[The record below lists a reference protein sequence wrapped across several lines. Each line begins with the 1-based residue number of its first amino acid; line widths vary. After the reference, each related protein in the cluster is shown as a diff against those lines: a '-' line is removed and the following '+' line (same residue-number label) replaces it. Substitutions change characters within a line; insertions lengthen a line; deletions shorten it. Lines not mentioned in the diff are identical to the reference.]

1 MITTIPCATPHQLII
16 IRFIFARAT
25 GDEVGRDQWMTFAR
39 GRLGRKKAQSDKDF
53 QTRMRSGT
61 YKPALFSGF

>member
-1 MITTIPCATPHQLII
+1 MITMIPCATPHQ
-16 IRFIFARAT
+16 T

-53 QTRMRSGT
+53 QTRMKSGT